1 MADGGSRA
9 ESAADDDDET
19 EGEGGRVWAGGIASQ
34 HNRGV
39 KVKSGV
45 RADVK
50 RA

>member
-19 EGEGGRVWAGGIASQ
+19 EGEGGRVGGGIASQ

-45 RADVK
+45 RADLK

>member
-1 MADGGSRA
+1 MMTTTRLEVMSVARI
-9 ESAADDDDET
+9 
-19 EGEGGRVWAGGIASQ
+19 GGIASQ

-45 RADVK
+45 RADLK

>member
-1 MADGGSRA
+1 MTTTRLKVIAGVR
-9 ESAADDDDET
+9 
-19 EGEGGRVWAGGIASQ
+19 AGGIATQ

-45 RADVK
+45 RADLK